1 MKFSTFFGKFSLC
14 CLIWSAI
21 SMVVT
26 IVTCGTCY
34 LVAKKRQEKETEEEK
49 KYPIIAD
56 DMNLDNTK

>member
-1 MKFSTFFGKFSLC
+1 MKFSTFFGKFNLC
-14 CLIWSAI
+14 CLIWGAI
-21 SMVVT
+21 SIVVT

-34 LVAKKRQEKETEEEK
+34 LVAKKSLEKETEEEE